1 MSSLVSSC
9 RMSSPSS
16 KPVVEFSMA
25 TYLLEM
31 EKRQQSAQKDLKND
45 LQSAQKDFK
54 NDLQA
59 AQAISEQRML
69 DFQKQ
74 EIYKIVFLGTSVGFT
89 AFAIF
94 EIGMKVFGYGITKLG

>member
-31 EKRQQSAQKDLKND
+31 EKRLQSAQKDLKND
-45 LQSAQKDFK
+45 LQSAQ
-54 NDLQA
+54 
-59 AQAISEQRML
+59 AISEERML
-69 DFQKQ
+69 DSQKQ
-74 EIYKIVFLGTSVGFT
+74 QIYKIVFLGTSVGFT